1 MPPAILGSWK
11 EIAQYLG
18 KGVRT
23 VQRWE
28 HELKLPVHRPSGGRK
43 GVVIAFPQELE
54 NWARQQVTSG
64 NPDIRVQELKRM
76 HASSAMLI
84 ERTALLRKNLEKV
97 HDECLKAWT
106 TAQRGRKFASERVA
120 AGNGNGNPT
129 SRPTESV

>member
-28 HELKLPVHRPSGGRK
+28 HELKLPVHRPSGARK
-43 GVVIAFPQELE
+43 GVVIAFPEELE
-54 NWARQQVTSG
+54 KWARHQVTTG

-76 HASSAMLI
+76 HASSALLI
-84 ERTALLRKNLEKV
+84 ERTALLRKNLAKV

-106 TAQRGRKFASERVA
+106 TTQRGRKYVTDRLA
-120 AGNGNGNPT
+120 ARDGNGNTPVERT
-129 SRPTESV
+129 